1 MIKILSNVFVTIMLL
16 EDLNVIL
23 KVAEFR
29 SITAAAESLDM
40 RTATASAAIKR
51 VERALGVELFIRTTR
66 HLRLS
71 VAGEKYI
78 PHCEQALEIL
88 DLARQNVKDN
98 LDIIDGELRISVP
111 SDLGRNLVLPWLDEF
126 MQAHTG
132 VSVKLHI
139 SDSNIDFY
147 RDPVDIAL
155 RYGSPIDVNLYG
167 FKICNVPR
175 VICAT
180 KEYIENY
187 GLPKHPNDLI
197 THNGLLYQLHNIIH
211 DVWEFSHLGE
221 SIKIKMQ
228 SNRASNDAELVR
240 RWCASGKGIAA
251 KSSLDM
257 SHDLLSEQV
266 IALLSEFI
274 PKPTELWL
282 ICPSRQT
289 ITPAI
294 RLLREHLKIK
304 CADVFTQLIDKGI
317 FTKADID

>member
-1 MIKILSNVFVTIMLL
+1 MVL

-51 VERALGVELFIRTTR
+51 VERVLGVELFIRTTR

-71 VAGEKYI
+71 IAGERYI
-78 PHCEQALEIL
+78 PNCQQAMQML
-88 DLARQNVKDN
+88 DLAKQNVKDD

-111 SDLGRNLVLPWLDEF
+111 SDLGRNLILPWLDEF
-126 MQAHTG
+126 MEVHTG

-147 RDPVDIAL
+147 RDPVDVAL
-155 RYGSPIDVNLYG
+155 RYGSPNDVNLYG

-175 VICAT
+175 VVCAT
-180 KEYIENY
+180 PEYLERF
-187 GLPKHPNDLI
+187 GVPQHPNDLI
-197 THNGLLYQLHNIIH
+197 NHNSLLYQLHDIIH
-211 DVWEFSHLGE
+211 DVWQFSHQEE
-221 SIKIKMQ
+221 SIKVKVQ
-228 SNRASNDAELVR
+228 SDRSSNDAELVR
-240 RWCASGKGIAA
+240 RWCVNSKGIAA

-257 SHDLLSEQV
+257 SQDLLNERV
-266 IALLSEFI
+266 VPLLAEFS

-282 ICPSRQT
+282 VCPSRQT
-289 ITPAI
+289 ITPAV
-294 RLLREHLKIK
+294 RLLREHIK
-304 CADVFTQLIDKGI
+304 GKCMDVLTQLVDKRI
-317 FTKADID
+317 LTKADLS

>member
-1 MIKILSNVFVTIMLL
+1 MLL

-51 VERALGVELFIRTTR
+51 VERSLGVELFIRTTR

-71 VAGEKYI
+71 IAGERYI
-78 PHCEQALEIL
+78 PNCQQALQMLE
-88 DLARQNVKDN
+88 LAKQNVKDD

-111 SDLGRNLVLPWLDEF
+111 SDLGRNLILPWFDEF
-126 MQAHTG
+126 MAAHTG

-155 RYGSPIDVNLYG
+155 RYGSPNDANLYG
-167 FKICNVPR
+167 FKICDVPR

-180 KEYIENY
+180 PQYFEDY
-187 GLPKHPNDLI
+187 GIPKHPNDL
-197 THNGLLYQLHNIIH
+197 TKHNSLLYQLHDIIH
-211 DVWEFSHLGE
+211 DVWEFTHLGDT
-221 SIKIKMQ
+221 IKVKVQ
-228 SNRASNDAELVR
+228 SNRSSNDAELVR
-240 RWCASGKGIAA
+240 RWCVSGKGIAA

-257 SHDLLSEQV
+257 SNDLLNEQV
-266 IALLSEFI
+266 VPVLADFA

-289 ITPAI
+289 ITPAV
-294 RLLREHLKIK
+294 RLLREHIKDKCREVLAQLASKKI
-304 CADVFTQLIDKGI
+304 LM
-317 FTKADID
+317 

>member
-1 MIKILSNVFVTIMLL
+1 MLI

-40 RTATASAAIKR
+40 HTATASAAIKR

-66 HLRLS
+66 RLRLS
-71 VAGEKYI
+71 VAGERYI
-78 PHCEQALEIL
+78 PNCEQALQML
-88 DLARQNVKDN
+88 NLAQQNVKDD
-98 LDIIDGELRISVP
+98 LDIIDGELRISAS
-111 SDLGRNLVLPWLDEF
+111 SDLGRNLILPWLDEF
-126 MQAHTG
+126 MKTHTG

-155 RYGSPIDVNLYG
+155 RYGSPSDANLYG

-180 KEYIENY
+180 PEYLQSF
-187 GLPKHPNDLI
+187 GVPKHPNDLTI
-197 THNGLLYQLHNIIH
+197 HNGLLYQLHDIIH
-211 DVWEFSHLGE
+211 DVWEFTHKE
-221 SIKIKMQ
+221 EVIKVKMQ

-240 RWCASGKGIAA
+240 RWCVNGKGIAM

-257 SHDLLSEQV
+257 SHDLLSKQV
-266 IALLSEFI
+266 IPLL
-274 PKPTELWL
+274 PKFPPKSTELWL

-289 ITPAI
+289 ITPAV

-317 FTKADID
+317 LTKADIE

>member
-1 MIKILSNVFVTIMLL
+1 MLI
-16 EDLNVIL
+16 EDLNIIL

-40 RTATASAAIKR
+40 HTATASAAIKR

-66 HLRLS
+66 RLRLS
-71 VAGEKYI
+71 VAGERYI
-78 PHCEQALEIL
+78 PNCEQALQML
-88 DLARQNVKDN
+88 NLAKQNVKDD
-98 LDIIDGELRISVP
+98 LDIIDGELRISAS
-111 SDLGRNLVLPWLDEF
+111 SDLGRNLILPWLDEF
-126 MQAHTG
+126 MKTHTG

-155 RYGSPIDVNLYG
+155 RYGSPSDANLYG

-180 KEYIENY
+180 PEYLKNF
-187 GLPKHPNDLI
+187 GVPKHPNDLTI
-197 THNGLLYQLHNIIH
+197 HNGLLYQLHDIIH
-211 DVWEFSHLGE
+211 DVWEFSHKE
-221 SIKIKMQ
+221 EVIKVKMQ

-240 RWCASGKGIAA
+240 RWCVNGKGIAM

-257 SHDLLSEQV
+257 SHDLLSKQV
-266 IALLSEFI
+266 VPLL
-274 PKPTELWL
+274 PKFPPKSTELWL

-289 ITPAI
+289 ITPAV

-304 CADVFTQLIDKGI
+304 CADIFTQLIDKDI
-317 FTKADID
+317 LTKADIE

>member
-1 MIKILSNVFVTIMLL
+1 MLL

-71 VAGEKYI
+71 VAGEKYL
-78 PHCEQALEIL
+78 PNCEQALQML
-88 DLARQNVKDN
+88 DLAQQNVKDD

-111 SDLGRNLVLPWLDEF
+111 SDLGRNLILPWLDEF
-126 MQAHTG
+126 MESHSG
-132 VSVKLHI
+132 VTLKIHI

-155 RYGSPIDVNLYG
+155 RYGSPNDANLYG

-180 KEYIENY
+180 TEYLESN
-187 GLPKHPNDLI
+187 GTPQHPNDLT
-197 THNGLLYQLHNIIH
+197 THNGLLYQLHDIIH
-211 DVWEFSHLGE
+211 DVWEFSHQGDP
-221 SIKIKMQ
+221 IKVKMK

-240 RWCASGKGIAA
+240 RWCVNGKGVAT

-266 IALLSEFI
+266 VPLLSEFV

-289 ITPAI
+289 ITPAV

-304 CADVFTQLIDKGI
+304 CDAVFTQLIKKGVLDKL
-317 FTKADID
+317 DSE

>member
-1 MIKILSNVFVTIMLL
+1 
-16 EDLNVIL
+16 
-23 KVAEFR
+23 
-29 SITAAAESLDM
+29 M

-71 VAGEKYI
+71 IAGEKYI
-78 PHCEQALEIL
+78 PNCEQALQML
-88 DLARQNVKDN
+88 NLAKQSVKDD
-98 LDIIDGELRISVP
+98 LDVIDGELRISVP
-111 SDLGRNLVLPWLDEF
+111 SDLGRNLILPWLDEF
-126 MQAHTG
+126 MQTHTG
-132 VSVKLHI
+132 ISVKLHI

-155 RYGSPIDVNLYG
+155 RYGTPNDVNLYG
-167 FKICNVPR
+167 FKICKVPR

-180 KEYIENY
+180 TEYLENN
-187 GLPKHPNDLI
+187 GLPTHPNDLAN
-197 THNGLLYQLHNIIH
+197 HNGLLYQLHDIIH
-211 DVWEFSHLGE
+211 DVWEFTHQEKLM
-221 SIKIKMQ
+221 KVKMP

-240 RWCASGKGIAA
+240 RWCVNGKGIAT

-257 SHDLLSEQV
+257 SHDLLNDNIVS
-266 IALLSEFI
+266 ILKDFA

-289 ITPAI
+289 ITSAV

-304 CADVFTQLIDKGI
+304 CRDIFTQLINKGVL
-317 FTKADID
+317 TQANVSY

>member
-1 MIKILSNVFVTIMLL
+1 MLL
-16 EDLNVIL
+16 EDLNVVL

-40 RTATASAAIKR
+40 RTATASAALKR

-71 VAGEKYI
+71 VSGEKYI
-78 PHCEQALEIL
+78 PNCAQALQML
-88 DLARQNVKDN
+88 DLAQQNVKDD

-111 SDLGRNLVLPWLDEF
+111 SDLGRNLILPWLDEF
-126 MQAHTG
+126 MQTHTG

-155 RYGSPIDVNLYG
+155 RYGTPNDVNLYG

-175 VICAT
+175 IVCAT
-180 KEYIENY
+180 TAYLEKN
-187 GLPKHPNDLI
+187 GLPKHPNDLT
-197 THNGLLYQLHNIIH
+197 THNGLLYQLHDIIH
-211 DVWEFSHLGE
+211 DVWEFAHLGE
-221 SIKIKMQ
+221 TIKVKMK

-240 RWCASGKGIAA
+240 RWCVNGKGIAA
-251 KSSLDM
+251 KSCLDM
-257 SHDLLSEQV
+257 SNDLLTGQV
-266 IALLSEFI
+266 VPLLSKFA
-274 PKPTELWL
+274 PKATELWL
-282 ICPSRQT
+282 VCPSRQT
-289 ITPAI
+289 ITPAV

-304 CADVFTQLIDKGI
+304 CTEVLIQLINKGI
-317 FTKADID
+317 LTKGDID